1 MDQPAV
7 KLDVVLDGYNA
18 TTIKE
23 MLLDLGQKPKV
34 AKGDNVPWLAGQF
47 AQAPRVQRELSRL
60 NELEKIV
67 LARLHQKNG
76 HLSHTRLRQLLSLHA
91 DLLQKSRPSHH
102 AIFVN
107 GERQPAFEANP
118 NYKGKPSFEDLLA
131 GLARKGLVFS
141 QRPLDDSR
149 TVLDWLH
156 GRTILLP
163 DYVRARLDTI
173 QLPELPNPA
182 SIEPAH
188 TVRGSSQHFL
198 RDVGRY
204 GRYLRRKGKLTLTTQ
219 NQLYKDDLKAIAA
232 EMSFKTD
239 LGSGKKET
247 DNGHL
252 YFLRGLMP
260 KLELAK
266 QRYAGEALTAV
277 PDAPF
282 WQFDLAERAALA
294 FYAWRDEGAWYELPN
309 LRHFQRGNRTDFAPQ
324 GLVETRKVILRHI
337 AEMGS
342 GWISLAELIESI
354 KDEDYGFLF
363 KERKISHWSYYGLY
377 NSSPY
382 EGNNN
387 PYGVT
392 FGDFKDEKDGWN
404 KVEADLINHVIAGP
418 LHWMGLVD
426 LGYMQ
431 KPPVDLSGNQKVDGY
446 RLTPMGEWLLELGPK
461 PEFAA
466 GEGNVV
472 VQPNFEIVVMA
483 PFDDEALLALDHF
496 ARSIKEGDHV
506 ITYEINRASVYNGQ
520 KHHWPVERVIT
531 WLETISKQPLPQN
544 VRRSLE
550 EWEALHQRITI
561 RPHVRLLETAAPT
574 VADEIEPLLATAA
587 RRAAPTVFLSKDN
600 GDQLAHM
607 LRQGGWLPLRTAAG
621 QTAAPNSVTIDRNGR
636 VVYTHRTPSIYA
648 QGVITPIS
656 VDTGHGRELTPTQ
669 VKAAVSGKKNLEQ
682 LLAALTAVHTGPLP
696 DALVVKL
703 KAWSHYYGNAHQET
717 LTLIEF
723 KDFATRDE
731 LLQDPELGQYLTPF
745 TAPTRAL
752 ALVPRQHEAT
762 VHALLAERGVKIEE
776 GIKK

>member
-1 MDQPAV
+1 MSQPPVNTKAI
-7 KLDVVLDGYNA
+7 LDGYNA
-18 TTIKE
+18 ATIKE
-23 MLLDLGQKPKV
+23 MLVDLGQKPKI

-47 AQAPRVQRELSRL
+47 AQPPRVQGELSRL

-76 HLSHTRLRQLLSLHA
+76 RLSHTRLRQLLSHHT
-91 DLLQKSRPSHH
+91 DLLQKSRPSNHV
-102 AIFVN
+102 IFVN
-107 GERQPAFEANP
+107 GARQPAFEANP
-118 NYKGKPSFEDLLA
+118 HYKGKPSFEDLLA

-141 QRPLDDSR
+141 QQPLEDSR
-149 TVLDWLH
+149 TTLDWLH

-163 DYVRARLDTI
+163 DYVRAHLDAI

-204 GRYLRRKGKLTLTTQ
+204 GRYLRRKGKLNLTTQ

-247 DNGHL
+247 DNGRL

-260 KLELAK
+260 KLELAR
-266 QRYAGEALTAV
+266 QRHPGEALTAV

-282 WQFDLAERAALA
+282 WQFDLSERAQLA

-337 AEMGS
+337 AEMGR

-354 KDEDYGFLF
+354 KEEDYGFLF
-363 KERKISHWSYYGLY
+363 KERKVSYWSYYGQY
-377 NSSPY
+377 QSSPY
-382 EGNNN
+382 LGNNN

-404 KVEADLINHVIAGP
+404 KVEADLINHVMAGP

-472 VQPNFEIVVMA
+472 VQPNFEVVVMA
-483 PFDDEALLALDHF
+483 PFDDEVLLALDHF

-520 KHHWPVERVIT
+520 KHHWSVERVIT

-550 EWEALHQRITI
+550 EWEALHQRITV
-561 RPHVRLLETAAPT
+561 RQRVRLLETASPA
-574 VADEIEPLLATAA
+574 VADQLEPVLGDLAH
-587 RRAAPTVFLSKDN
+587 RAAPTVFLAKEK
-600 GDQLAHM
+600 GERLTQT
-607 LRQGGWLPLRTAAG
+607 LRQEGWLPLRTAAG
-621 QTAAPNSVTIDRNGR
+621 VTAAPNSVTIDRDGR
-636 VVYTHRTPSIYA
+636 VAYTHRTPSIYA
-648 QGVITPIS
+648 QGVITPLS
-656 VDTGHGRELTPTQ
+656 VDTGHGRELTSTQ

-696 DALVVKL
+696 DTLVVKL

-723 KDFATRDE
+723 KDSATRDE
-731 LLQDPELGQYLTPF
+731 LLDDPELGQYLTPF

-752 ALVPRQHEAT
+752 ALVPSKHETT
-762 VHALLAERGVKIEE
+762 VHALLAERGVKIEK